1 MPVFTIGSAVEL
13 RDIEI
18 FLTLAEELHFGR
30 TAQRLHISTARV
42 SQAIRLQ
49 ERRLGAKL
57 FERTSRRVELT
68 PLGER
73 LREELSV
80 GYRTI
85 QGAIDFATATGRGIG
100 GLLRVGYTAAWC
112 GTTLIAAAD
121 RFTARY
127 PGGEVQIREVQV
139 GDYRQ
144 LRAREIELQ
153 MSEFPIEEP
162 DLITGPVVF
171 AEPRALVI
179 SSNHPVAQQK
189 SLTMEDLAGIQLIDG
204 IGPSQAINSFHFP
217 THTLRRTDPARPGG
231 GHVARGSHAHQRGQ
245 RCLPLLCSR
254 RRLLPAPRTE
264 LHPLRRCSTDRVR
277 PGLACRRP
285 CRPDTSLRRHSA
297 RRPDCL
303 SGEWQVRSN
312 VSSRHRHG
320 ARRLRRSIHPC
331 MELGRR
337 LPFNETPGPR

>member
-30 TAQRLHISTARV
+30 TAERLHISTARV
-42 SQAIRLQ
+42 SQAIRIQ

-217 THTLRRTDPARPGG
+217 THTPSGAPIPRGPAAATWPEVLTLISAGKG
-231 GHVARGSHAHQRGQ
+231 A
-245 RCLPLLCSR
+245 CPCSVR
-254 RRLLPAPRTE
+254 AADFYP
-264 LHPLRRCSTDRVR
+264 R
-277 PGLACRRP
+277 PGLSFIPFADAP
-285 CRPDTSLRRHSA
+285 PIEFGLVWHADGPAA
-297 RRPDCL
+297 RIQAFVDIVL
-303 SGEWQVRSN
+303 EGLT
-312 VSSRHRHG
+312 
-320 ARRLRRSIHPC
+320 A
-331 MELGRR
+331 
-337 LPFNETPGPR
+337 

>member
-217 THTLRRTDPARPGG
+217 THTPSGAPIPRGPAAATWPEVLTLISAGKG
-231 GHVARGSHAHQRGQ
+231 A
-245 RCLPLLCSR
+245 CPCSVR
-254 RRLLPAPRTE
+254 AADFYP
-264 LHPLRRCSTDRVR
+264 R
-277 PGLACRRP
+277 PGLSFIPFADAPPIEFGLVWHADGPAARIQAFV
-285 CRPDTSLRRHSA
+285 DTVLEGLTA
-297 RRPDCL
+297 
-303 SGEWQVRSN
+303 
-312 VSSRHRHG
+312 
-320 ARRLRRSIHPC
+320 
-331 MELGRR
+331 
-337 LPFNETPGPR
+337 